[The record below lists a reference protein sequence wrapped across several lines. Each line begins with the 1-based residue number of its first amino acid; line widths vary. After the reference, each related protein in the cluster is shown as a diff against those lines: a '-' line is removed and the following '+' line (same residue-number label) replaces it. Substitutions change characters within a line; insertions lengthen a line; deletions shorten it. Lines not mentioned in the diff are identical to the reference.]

1 MSYKKVL
8 LAGALGIGL
17 LSGPQAM
24 AAEDDGPEV
33 TFTSQAQ
40 TALADGSVCV
50 AGGETEDF
58 VDSKSVVLV
67 KKNGAVRQRI
77 ALPLPDPNYSDARAM
92 ACLQKGEALYVVE
105 ELDTSSIMTDK
116 RTLLFVDRIEHGRLQ
131 KRVML
136 PVRYSGQN
144 FGVARV
150 GARPSAFMWDAA
162 GQLVVSG
169 KVYRDALGGKPGK
182 AFTVKLQADLTVAK
196 S

>member
-1 MSYKKVL
+1 M
-8 LAGALGIGL
+8 LAAAVCAGL
-17 LSGPQAM
+17 LSGQQAM
-24 AAEDDGPEV
+24 AAENEGPEV
-33 TFTSQAQ
+33 TFTSLGQ

-77 ALPLPDPNYSDARAM
+77 ALPLPDPNYSDGRAM
-92 ACLQKGEALYVVE
+92 ACLQKGAALYVVE

-136 PVRYSGQN
+136 PVRYSSQN

-150 GARPSAFMWDAA
+150 GEGPAAFMWDGA
-162 GQLVVSG
+162 GQLVVRG
-169 KVYRDALGGKPGK
+169 KVYRDAMGGKPGK
-182 AFTVKLQADLTVAK
+182 AFSVKLQADLTVAK
-196 S
+196 